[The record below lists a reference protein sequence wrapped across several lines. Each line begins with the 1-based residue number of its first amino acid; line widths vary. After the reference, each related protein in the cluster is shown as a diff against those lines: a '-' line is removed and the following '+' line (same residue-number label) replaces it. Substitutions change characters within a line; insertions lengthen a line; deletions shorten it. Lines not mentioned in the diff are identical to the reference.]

1 VCWSRYQSVA
11 QLARDDP
18 TCSTANPLFGAIE
31 QPGVGPMLA
40 PGLPL
45 DFGGVPR
52 RPAGPAPVLGQHT
65 EEVLAELLG
74 MDSAQYGQ
82 LHDRGVVL

>member
-1 VCWSRYQSVA
+1 V
-11 QLARDDP
+11 LA
-18 TCSTANPLFGAIE
+18 
-31 QPGVGPMLA
+31 
-40 PGLPL
+40 
-45 DFGGVPR
+45 
-52 RPAGPAPVLGQHT
+52 QHT